1 MLNPWLRLGLKA
13 FQIGLEAQSV
23 MVLRLLRLAAGG
35 ARAEAE
41 ARKDTGRRRGA
52 SDCDGSRHAGPHK
65 KHAVAGK
72 ALNVYRKRIRANRR
86 RLSGR

>member
-13 FQIGLEAQSV
+13 FQIGLAAQSV

-41 ARKDTGRRRGA
+41 ASRMVREKILAAGEAQATATAAAMRGHTRSMPSLARR
-52 SDCDGSRHAGPHK
+52 
-65 KHAVAGK
+65 
-72 ALNVYRKRIRANRR
+72 
-86 RLSGR
+86 